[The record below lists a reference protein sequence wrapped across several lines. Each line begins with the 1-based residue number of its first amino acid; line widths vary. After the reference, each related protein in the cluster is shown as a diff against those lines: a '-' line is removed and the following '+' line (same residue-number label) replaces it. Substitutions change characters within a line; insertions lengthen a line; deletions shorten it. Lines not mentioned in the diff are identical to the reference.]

1 MNDWQNIN
9 GILSGGW
16 FIKSPLVLAQETIPD
31 AQDIPP
37 AGPNFFSQ
45 LGRNLGGFL
54 PTIIAAI
61 VILVVGIILAYIIK
75 AIIRGI
81 LNSTDLDNRIAGWI
95 SGRPDTDAPKIEN
108 WIAGAFFWLIIIL
121 TVVAVLQTL
130 QLDAVTEPINDFLSG
145 VIGFLP
151 NLVGALILL
160 GVAWLLATIV
170 KLVVT
175 RALKAFGLDER
186 LGQQLEDRSDTTT
199 RTTTGTTTTRLAD
212 EPTSAQTTET
222 VPPSTGRTTGTSSST
237 QQRDQ
242 FSLSE
247 TIGNALYWF
256 IFLLFLPSILSTL
269 GLEGT
274 LVPVQQ
280 LLNDILSILPNILAA
295 IVIAAAGW
303 LVAQVVRQ
311 IVTNLLAAAG
321 IDRIGSRFGFST
333 RPGNQSLSWL
343 IGTVVFVLILIPTAI
358 AALEALRIEAI
369 SEPAIAML
377 NEILNILP
385 EIFAAGVVLALAYV
399 AGHFISELVTNILTG
414 AGFNR
419 IFQWLGFPTRPTTT
433 TTTTTTPPPPPPASA
448 PGMSG
453 TTTTRPTTPPP
464 PPPASAPGMSGA
476 PTTPPPPP
484 PASEPG
490 IPRATTTRP
499 TTPSRT
505 PSEFVGIIVWVGVM
519 LFATLAA
526 VNILNIVALTALVG
540 GIVLIS
546 GQILAGL
553 IIFAVGLYLAN
564 LAFNL
569 IISSGSRQ
577 SRILAQT
584 ARIAII
590 ALVSAMALQQMGIAS
605 DIVNLAFGLLFG
617 AVAVAIALAF
627 GLGSR
632 DIAAAQVREWLE
644 SFKRQP

>member
-1 MNDWQNIN
+1 MYDWQSIN
-9 GILSGGW
+9 RLLSGGI
-16 FIKSPLVLAQETIPD
+16 FMQSPLILAQEAVPD

-54 PTIIAAI
+54 PSIIAAI
-61 VILVVGIILAYIIK
+61 VILVVGLIVAYIVR
-75 AIIRGI
+75 AIIGGI
-81 LNSTDLDNRIAGWI
+81 LKSTDLDNRIAGWV
-95 SGRPDTDAPKIEN
+95 SGRPDTDAPKVEN

-130 QLDAVTEPINDFLSG
+130 QLDAVTEPINDFLGG

-175 RALKAFGLDER
+175 RALQAFGLDER
-186 LGQQLEDRSDTTT
+186 LGQQFEDSEPTT
-199 RTTTGTTTTRLAD
+199 RTATTGATTRRAD
-212 EPTSAQTTET
+212 EPTSARTTG
-222 VPPSTGRTTGTSSST
+222 VPPSGTTRTDTTSST
-237 QQRDQ
+237 PPGNQ

-274 LVPVQQ
+274 LVPVQD
-280 LLNDILSILPNILAA
+280 LLNNILSVLPSILAA
-295 IVIAAAGW
+295 VVIAAAGW
-303 LVAQVVRQ
+303 LVAQIVRR

-333 RPGNQSLSWL
+333 RPGSQSLSWL

-419 IFQWLGFPTRPTTT
+419 VFQWLGFPTRAS
-433 TTTTTTPPPPPPASA
+433 TTTTTTPPPPPASA
-448 PGMSG
+448 SG
-453 TTTTRPTTPPP
+453 ISVTTTTRPTTPPP
-464 PPPASAPGMSGA
+464 PPPASAPG
-476 PTTPPPPP
+476 T
-484 PASEPG
+484 
-490 IPRATTTRP
+490 TTTRP

-505 PSEFVGIIVWVGVM
+505 PSEFVGIIAWVGVM

-526 VNILNIVALTALVG
+526 VNILNITALTALVG

-577 SRILAQT
+577 SRIFGTNGSNCHYCSRVSHGAT
-584 ARIAII
+584 AN
-590 ALVSAMALQQMGIAS
+590 GHC
-605 DIVNLAFGLLFG
+605 
-617 AVAVAIALAF
+617 
-627 GLGSR
+627 
-632 DIAAAQVREWLE
+632 
-644 SFKRQP
+644 

>member
-1 MNDWQNIN
+1 MNDWQIK
-9 GILSGGW
+9 ILSGG
-16 FIKSPLVLAQETIPD
+16 ISSLPIVLAQEAVPD
-31 AQDIPP
+31 AQNIPEP
-37 AGPNFFSQ
+37 GPGFFQ
-45 LGRNLGGFL
+45 ELGRNLTGFL

-61 VILVVGIILAYIIK
+61 VILVVGIIIAYIVK
-75 AIIRGI
+75 AIVRGI
-81 LNSTDLDNRIAGWI
+81 LNSTNIDNRIANWI
-95 SGRPDTDAPKIEN
+95 SGRPDTDAPKVED
-108 WIAGAFFWLIIIL
+108 WISSAFFWLVVIL
-121 TVVAVLQTL
+121 TIVAVLQTL
-130 QLDAVTEPINDFLSG
+130 QLDAVTQPINDFLSG

-151 NLVGALILL
+151 NIVGALILL
-160 GVAWLLATIV
+160 GVAWLLATVV

-186 LGQQLEDRSDTTT
+186 LGQQMEDPETATGTT
-199 RTTTGTTTTRLAD
+199 RTTGTTVSSTTTTRFAD
-212 EPTSAQTTET
+212 E
-222 VPPSTGRTTGTSSST
+222 SSST
-237 QQRDQ
+237 ESTGTTARTSDRPSASNQ

-274 LVPVQQ
+274 LAPVQE
-280 LLNDILSILPNILAA
+280 LLNEILAILPNILAA
-295 IVIAAAGW
+295 IVIAGAGW
-303 LVAQVVRQ
+303 LVAQIVRR

-321 IDRIGSRFGFST
+321 TDRLGARFGFST

-343 IGTVVFVLILIPTAI
+343 LGTIVFVLILIPTAI
-358 AALEALRIEAI
+358 AALQALQIEAI

-377 NEILNILP
+377 NEILNFLP
-385 EIFAAGVVLALAYV
+385 NLFAAAVILALAYV
-399 AGHFISELVTNILTG
+399 AGHFVSELLTNILTSV
-414 AGFNR
+414 GFNR
-419 IFQWLGFPTRPTTT
+419 VFQWLGFPTRPAS
-433 TTTTTTPPPPPPASA
+433 TTPPQPPPATA
-448 PGMSG
+448 PEMADPTSP
-453 TTTTRPTTPPP
+453 RPTP
-464 PPPASAPGMSGA
+464 SV
-476 PTTPPPPP
+476 
-484 PASEPG
+484 
-490 IPRATTTRP
+490 
-499 TTPSRT
+499 PSRS
-505 PSEFVGIIVWVGVM
+505 PSELVGIIAWVGIV
-519 LFATLAA
+519 LFGTLAA
-526 VNILNIVALTALVG
+526 VNIIDIPALTALVS

-553 IIFAVGLYLAN
+553 IVFAIGLYLAN

-605 DIVNLAFGLLFG
+605 NIVNLAFGLLFG

-632 DIAAAQVREWLE
+632 DIAANQVREWLD